1 MASLPS
7 EPNGL
12 ECCAGTDGTCQSTV
26 ICLGIEDHCFI
37 SDDGTNVYQG
47 CSSRSVCENPGNFSS
62 FLQMS
67 LSRWTECCQGSFCN
81 QQNLT
86 MTCRSC
92 SSTAINYYCPNATI
106 QCPSQ
111 WRVCAT
117 SVELYMYYQFNE
129 LLYSYNGY
137 SSSPYFSRHCVTPDI
152 CNGSGSVNYGDESWT
167 KLVECC
173 TSDMCNNEGASV
185 LLCHNC
191 QITSP
196 WESCENKS
204 DSIVPCDSLSSM
216 CSSGQDG
223 NEVQEKGHRG
233 AIIII
238 KQERPSLSGCEQ
250 IGLESKCRNVDNLKR
265 QTQNKREEDN
275 NVSLQELR

>member
-1 MASLPS
+1 MCVSKLRYLAKLHS
-7 EPNGL
+7 EG
-12 ECCAGTDGTCQSTV
+12 
-26 ICLGIEDHCFI
+26 FI
-37 SDDGTNVYQG
+37 KYDDGQTSKRPSDQSEDDLPELLFYCDRLLLPKCND
-47 CSSRSVCENPGNFSS
+47 PMS
-62 FLQMS
+62 F
-67 LSRWTECCQGSFCN
+67 
-81 QQNLT
+81 
-86 MTCRSC
+86 
-92 SSTAINYYCPNATI
+92 
-106 QCPSQ
+106 
-111 WRVCAT
+111 
-117 SVELYMYYQFNE
+117 SVENQFNE

-173 TSDMCNNEGASV
+173 TSDMCNNEGGVIPSEPNGLVCCFGSNGHCKMFVPCKGIEDHCFTSENGFLGCASSSVCKNPGIANKILKISSPSQISCCQGYLCNKPPSV

-223 NEVQEKGHRG
+223 NVTANTFGEPNGLVCCGG
-233 AIIII
+233 NIAV
-238 KQERPSLSGCEQ
+238 CE
-250 IGLESKCRNVDNLKR
+250 NLVYC
-265 QTQNKREEDN
+265 TGIEEFCFTAG
-275 NVSLQELR
+275 E